1 MPRHVPAPG
10 HFPAPRRTP
19 PARHLPI
26 LALAFCGL
34 LVGGLAFGGLTFGA
48 SGAEP
53 LGAAAAAP
61 RLIAAETDK
70 PTPAPDATGAL
81 VSPDVFSTTPDDGM
95 EPQGSGRPRGHG
107 VYAPYL
113 ASPPLGE
120 GDLDAAALR
129 GSLEARG
136 FTDLSRPIL
145 RGRTYI
151 CEATG
156 PRRER
161 VRLLVD
167 ADSGVIIGLS
177 VLGYDSRGN

>member
-1 MPRHVPAPG
+1 M
-10 HFPAPRRTP
+10 
-19 PARHLPI
+19 
-26 LALAFCGL
+26 ALTLCSL
-34 LVGGLAFGGLTFGA
+34 SLTFA
-48 SGAEP
+48 ALGAEP
-53 LGAAAAAP
+53 LGAVVTAP
-61 RLIAAETDK
+61 RLIATEADK
-70 PTPAPDATGAL
+70 ATKAAAPDTTGSL
-81 VSPDVFSTTPDDGM
+81 VSPDVFSTTPDDGV
-95 EPQGSGRPRGHG
+95 EAPGAGRPRGHG

-120 GDLDAAALR
+120 GDLDATALR

-167 ADSGVIIGLS
+167 ADSGVIIGLT